1 MTTTEFHLHVGVHLL
16 HFLYIYCLFIFNG
29 LLQWFRNYKRR
40 RWVEEGEEEEEKT
53 EGDNEEEEKTEEDYE
68 EGDYEEEGSEE
79 EEEGWV
85 EDEEG

>member
-1 MTTTEFHLHVGVHLL
+1 ML

-53 EGDNEEEEKTEEDYE
+53 EG
-68 EGDYEEEGSEE
+68 EGSEE